1 MNIFT
6 PVSTCRTGIT
16 VEWFPLKYFVQSL
29 SRRHRVIACGIEI
42 GIVAVCVVARF
53 ELRKKM
59 IFQGDIRIIFLK
71 RKCIAFKKNYTSLV
85 ISIFGKFPSDRRN
98 ISGQEN
104 WKNWKIER
112 FRWLLGRRIFRPVA
126 NLAWS
131 RLRGGNKEEG
141 NARDL
146 VARKTGG
153 QLLPSGFIGNK
164 YF

>member
-1 MNIFT
+1 M
-6 PVSTCRTGIT
+6 
-16 VEWFPLKYFVQSL
+16 
-29 SRRHRVIACGIEI
+29 IACGIEI

-104 WKNWKIER
+104 WKN
-112 FRWLLGRRIFRPVA
+112 
-126 NLAWS
+126 
-131 RLRGGNKEEG
+131 
-141 NARDL
+141 
-146 VARKTGG
+146 
-153 QLLPSGFIGNK
+153 
-164 YF
+164 